1 MNIDLKKKEIRK
13 GYFPT
18 GGLIIISILGT
29 AGLLMT
35 YFSGIFAIEDS
46 NMLYECISKNGMLI
60 IFGVFFFAVSLYV
73 WILFFLN
80 IILPPKNEILYLNK
94 TDDGEAFFLNKKG
107 KSFSYNLNHNNLEEN
122 SYYNV
127 LKTHNYIYK
136 ILEKTN
142 DNWIPKEK
150 KSYWLNYYSPMGNFE
165 NIFLLPIVYVILL
178 PGLLSFFMSKGY
190 QKIYGVIFS
199 IVPIYAII
207 YDLIYK
213 IKLKQSDTKEIDET
227 NFVKS
232 YEIMQNSI
240 AIIGVSIMI
249 VILLNIFL
257 KLSDFK
263 SIIIFSP
270 FLGCGLCTFG
280 LVISK
285 VFKNY
290 QLEKLFYKGYVI
302 IFLIYWFGFLSFW
315 TIGIIRQDGNYMYAL
330 FSIPFWI
337 FGVFAF
343 YKYIIKNK

>member
-1 MNIDLKKKEIRK
+1 MNIDLKKEEIRK
-13 GYFPT
+13 SSFQT

-46 NMLYECISKNGMLI
+46 NMLYECISKNGILI
-60 IFGVFFFAVSLYV
+60 IFGVFFFAVSLYA

-107 KSFSYNLNHNNLEEN
+107 KSFSYNMDHNTLEEK

-178 PGLLSFFMSKGY
+178 PGLLSFFISKGY

-249 VILLNIFL
+249 VILFNIFL
-257 KLSDFK
+257 KLSDFT

-270 FLGCGLCTFG
+270 FLCCGLCIFG

-315 TIGIIRQDGNYMYAL
+315 TIGIIRQEGNYMHAL

-343 YKYIIKNK
+343 YKYIIKKK

>member
-13 GYFPT
+13 SYFPT

-107 KSFSYNLNHNNLEEN
+107 KSFSYNMNHNTLEEN
-122 SYYNV
+122 SYYLV

-213 IKLKQSDTKEIDET
+213 IKLKQSNTKEIDET

-240 AIIGVSIMI
+240 AIIVVSIMI

-257 KLSDFK
+257 KLSDFT

-270 FLGCGLCTFG
+270 FLCCGLCTFG

-290 QLEKLFYKGYVI
+290 QLEKIFYKGYVI

-315 TIGIIRQDGNYMYAL
+315 TIGIIRQEGNYMYAL

-343 YKYIIKNK
+343 YKYIIKKK

>member
-1 MNIDLKKKEIRK
+1 VNIDLKKKEIRK
-13 GYFPT
+13 SYFSID
-18 GGLIIISILGT
+18 GLIIISILGT
-29 AGLLMT
+29 AGLLMI

-80 IILPPKNEILYLNK
+80 NILPPKKEILYLNK

-107 KSFSYNLNHNNLEEN
+107 KSFSYNMNHNALEEN
-122 SYYNV
+122 SYYLV

-142 DNWIPKEK
+142 ANWIPKEK

-178 PGLLSFFMSKGY
+178 PGVLSFFMSKGY

-199 IVPIYAII
+199 IVPLYAII

-213 IKLKQSDTKEIDET
+213 IKLKQSGTKKIDET

-232 YEIMQNSI
+232 YEIMRNSI
-240 AIIGVSIMI
+240 TIIVVSIMI
-249 VILLNIFL
+249 GILLNIFFQ
-257 KLSDFK
+257 LSDFI

-280 LVISK
+280 LVISR

-315 TIGIIRQDGNYMYAL
+315 TIGIISIKGNYMYAL

-337 FGVFAF
+337 FGILAF
-343 YKYIIKNK
+343 YKYIIKKK

>member
-13 GYFPT
+13 SYFPT

-35 YFSGIFAIEDS
+35 YSSGIFAIEDS
-46 NMLYECISKNGMLI
+46 NMLYECISKNGMFI

-94 TDDGEAFFLNKKG
+94 TAYGEAFFLNKKG
-107 KSFSYNLNHNNLEEN
+107 KSFSYNMDHNTLEEN
-122 SYYNV
+122 SYYLV
-127 LKTHNYIYK
+127 LKTHDYIYK

-257 KLSDFK
+257 KLSDFT
-263 SIIIFSP
+263 SIIIFLP

-285 VFKNY
+285 VFKKY

-315 TIGIIRQDGNYMYAL
+315 TIGIIRQEGNYMYAL

-343 YKYIIKNK
+343 YKCIIKKK

>member
-13 GYFPT
+13 SYFST

-107 KSFSYNLNHNNLEEN
+107 KSFSYNMDHNSLEEN
-122 SYYNV
+122 SYYLV

-190 QKIYGVIFS
+190 QKIYGVILS

-207 YDLIYK
+207 YDLVYK

-249 VILLNIFL
+249 VILLKIFL
-257 KLSDFK
+257 KLSDFT

-302 IFLIYWFGFLSFW
+302 IFLIYWFGILSFW
-315 TIGIIRQDGNYMYAL
+315 TIGIIRQEGNYMYAL

-337 FGVFAF
+337 FGVLAF
-343 YKYIIKNK
+343 YKFIIKKK